1 MKPKPWQ
8 LIAVGTVVAAAAAY
22 LWVTGG
28 LARFTGGSRRTESG
42 PPPSSATTGRPAEM
56 HWQTINRPDDGFKV
70 EMPAAPTDQ
79 QVPAYNETGT
89 TEPVHMLICRPDA
102 DTTFAISWE
111 DNPPV
116 ARVNDRDPKKTL
128 DMARDGM
135 LSRTQ
140 TTMVNEKD
148 ATVAGHPARDIT
160 AHNTE
165 GGLLDARLIYTG
177 DRLYTMIAVFPNSGA
192 RRQED
197 VTRFFGSFASSQ
209 LPGSAMPEAAPPTQ

>member
-1 MKPKPWQ
+1 MKPWQ
-8 LIAVGTVVAAAAAY
+8 MIALGTVLAAAAAY

-28 LARFTGGSRRTESG
+28 FGRFMGSSKKAPSG
-42 PPPSSATTGRPAEM
+42 PAASSGTTGRPAKM
-56 HWQTINRPDDGFKV
+56 SWQTVNRPDDGFKV
-70 EMPAAPTDQ
+70 EMPAAASDV

-89 TEPVHMLICRPDA
+89 TEPVRMLVCRPDA

-140 TTMVNEKD
+140 TTMVNETPL
-148 ATVAGHPARDIT
+148 TVKGHPARDIT

-192 RRQED
+192 RREED
-197 VTRFFGSFASSQ
+197 VKRFFGSFAASQ
-209 LPGSAMPEAAPPTQ
+209 VPGSAMPEATSTATR

>member
-8 LIAVGTVVAAAAAY
+8 LIAVGTIVAAAAAF

-28 LARFTGGSRRTESG
+28 LSRWTGGKRAASG
-42 PPPSSATTGRPAEM
+42 PAPSSAVTGRPAQM
-56 HWQTINRPDDGFKV
+56 DWHTINRPDDGFKV
-70 EMPAAPTDQ
+70 EMPAAPTDF

-89 TEPVHMLICRPDA
+89 TEPVRMLICRPDA

-116 ARVNDRDPKKTL
+116 ARVNNRDPQKTL

-148 ATVAGHPARDIT
+148 VTVAGHPGRDIT

-177 DRLYTMIAVFPNSGA
+177 DRLYTMIAVFPNSGS

-197 VTRFFGSFASSQ
+197 VTRFFGSFAASQ
-209 LPGSAMPEAAPPTQ
+209 MPGTALPEAAAPTH